1 MSLFLLWL
9 IFIIRYLIRQIDHL
23 SNKIKLVRCYRD
35 SFISNNRNVPI
46 YITLI
51 CSFVET
57 IKKELITRK
66 LKISLTMYS
75 INRFNDYFNQN
86 YNILNDIQ
94 LSPQNILSTQH
105 ESKKSNM
112 DNCLQYI
119 KEKIYSGQNKFSS
132 YELRKSLPKNFVLIK

>member
-1 MSLFLLWL
+1 
-9 IFIIRYLIRQIDHL
+9 
-23 SNKIKLVRCYRD
+23 
-35 SFISNNRNVPI
+35 
-46 YITLI
+46 
-51 CSFVET
+51 
-57 IKKELITRK
+57 
-66 LKISLTMYS
+66 MYS